1 MFVMID
7 KFTKCMRISV
17 LLTGLCLALTLS
29 GCASTQDHSVMGDDV
44 IISDPF
50 EDTNRAVFAFNQ
62 AVDDA
67 VINPVIKGYRFVIPK
82 EIRNSLGNFLRNLSS
97 PVIFANEVL
106 QGDLEGAGT
115 VVLRAFINTFA
126 GFGGLFDFAG
136 KHGMPHEGED
146 FGQTLASWGLDHG
159 PYLVVPILGP
169 SSARD
174 SVGYIVDSFAD
185 PLRWYLFNIDQEALY
200 FARTGAQYLTLRDE
214 LMDVLEDLRNSSID
228 YYASTRS
235 IYYQRREALVNDEN
249 PDDAVSVS
257 IPDYDE

>member
-1 MFVMID
+1 MNTEIFKIG
-7 KFTKCMRISV
+7 KASV
-17 LLTGLCLALTLS
+17 LIAGVCGALLIG
-29 GCASTQDHSVMGDDV
+29 GCASNQDQSVMGDDAQ
-44 IISDPF
+44 ISDPL
-50 EDTNRAVFAFNQ
+50 EDTNRGIFKFNT
-62 AVDDA
+62 AVDDT
-67 VINPVIKGYRFVIPK
+67 IIHPVVKGYRIVVPK
-82 EIRNSLGNFLRNLSS
+82 EARNSLGNFLRNLNS

-106 QGDLEGAGT
+106 QGDLEGART
-115 VVLRAFINTFA
+115 VLLRAVINTFA

-136 KHGMPHEGED
+136 KEGLPHEGED
-146 FGQTLASWGLDHG
+146 FGQTLATWGLDHG

-174 SVGYIVDSFAD
+174 SVGYIVDGFAD
-185 PLRWYLFNIDQEALY
+185 PLRWYLFNIDKSGIHYTRMSA
-200 FARTGAQYLTLRDE
+200 TYLNVRDE

-249 PDDAVSVS
+249 PDDAVEVS

>member
-1 MFVMID
+1 MNKNFLKMNKTSILIAA
-7 KFTKCMRISV
+7 TASV
-17 LLTGLCLALTLS
+17 LALGACAANTQS
-29 GCASTQDHSVMGDDV
+29 GIGADAG
-44 IISDPF
+44 ISDPL
-50 EDTNRAVFAFNQ
+50 ESTNRAVFKFNET
-62 AVDDA
+62 VDDN
-67 VINPVIKGYRFVIPK
+67 VIHPIVKGYRFVVPK
-82 EIRNSLGNFLRNLSS
+82 EARNGLGNFLRNLQS
-97 PVIFANEVL
+97 PVIFANQVL
-106 QGDLEGAGT
+106 QGDIEGAGN
-115 VVLRAFINTFA
+115 VVLRAVINTFV
-126 GFGGLFDFAG
+126 GFGGIFDPAG
-136 KHGMPHEGED
+136 KHGLPHEGED

-174 SVGYIVDSFAD
+174 SVGYIVDGYAD
-185 PLRWYLFNIDQEALY
+185 PLRWYLFNIDKQHLAYQRSGL
-200 FARTGAQYLTLRDE
+200 QYLTIRDE

>member
-1 MFVMID
+1 
-7 KFTKCMRISV
+7 MRRDIFKIGKTSV
-17 LLTGLCLALTLS
+17 LVAGVCGALVIG
-29 GCASTQDHSVMGDDV
+29 GCASQQNQSVMVDGV
-44 IISDPF
+44 EISDPL
-50 EDTNRAVFAFNQ
+50 EDTNRAIFKFNE

-67 VINPVIKGYRFVIPK
+67 IIHPVIKGYRFVVPK
-82 EIRNSLGNFLRNLSS
+82 EARNSLGNFLRNLNS

-106 QGDLEGAGT
+106 QGDLEGAKT
-115 VVLRAFINTFA
+115 VLLRAVINTFA

-136 KHGMPHEGED
+136 KEGLPHEGED
-146 FGQTLASWGLDHG
+146 FGQTLATWGLDQG

-169 SSARD
+169 STARD
-174 SVGYIVDSFAD
+174 SVGYIVDNFAD
-185 PLRWYLFNIDQEALY
+185 PLRWYLFNIEKSGIY
-200 FARTGAQYLTLRDE
+200 YTRTSAAYLNLRDE

-249 PDDAVSVS
+249 PDDAVEVS

>member
-1 MFVMID
+1 MNKNIFKIGKTSILFAGV
-7 KFTKCMRISV
+7 CGA
-17 LLTGLCLALTLS
+17 LLVA
-29 GCASTQDHSVMGDDV
+29 GCASNQDQSVMGDEV
-44 IISDPF
+44 AISDPL
-50 EDTNRAVFAFNQ
+50 ESTNRAVFKFNE

-67 VINPVIKGYRFVIPK
+67 IIHPVVKGYRFVVPK
-82 EIRNSLGNFLRNLSS
+82 EARNSLGNFLRNLNS

-106 QGDLEGAGT
+106 QGDLEGAGN
-115 VVLRAFINTFA
+115 VVLRAVINTFA

-136 KHGMPHEGED
+136 KEGLPHEGED
-146 FGQTLASWGLDHG
+146 FGQTLATWGLDHG

-169 SSARD
+169 STARD
-174 SVGYIVDSFAD
+174 SVGYIVDGFAD
-185 PLRWYLFNIDQEALY
+185 PLRWYLFNIEKPGIYYTRAGL
-200 FARTGAQYLTLRDE
+200 QYLNVRDE

-249 PDDAVSVS
+249 PDDAVAVS